1 MVAVCERRK
10 MPIMRILI
18 ADDHDLMR
26 RGLKALIETRGGWT
40 VCAEATTGREAVELA
55 KKFRP
60 EVAVLDITMPEL
72 NGIETARRIRKA
84 SRGTEVLML
93 STHYSDRLVREVI
106 ETGARGYVV
115 KSDSDRDLLIAIETL
130 SKHKPFFTPL
140 ATEAVLNNFGKA
152 QPGIEDTESE
162 QEPLS
167 SREREILQLLS
178 EGRSSK
184 EVASALDLS
193 VKTAETHRANI
204 MRKLKVHNVTELV
217 RYAVRN
223 SIIEP

>member
-1 MVAVCERRK
+1 MGTT
-10 MPIMRILI
+10 RILI
-18 ADDHDLMR
+18 ADDHDIMR
-26 RGLKALIETRGGWT
+26 HGLKALVETHPGWT
-40 VCAEATTGREAVELA
+40 VCAEARTGREAVELA
-55 KKFRP
+55 GKLRP

-72 NGIETARRIRKA
+72 NGIEASRRIQKA
-84 SRGTEVLML
+84 SRNTEVLML
-93 STHYSDRLVREVI
+93 STHYSDHLVREVI

-115 KSDSDRDLLIAIETL
+115 KSDSDRDLLIAIEAL
-130 SKHKPFFTPL
+130 VKHKPFFTPL
-140 ATEAVLNNFGKA
+140 ATEAVLSNFSK
-152 QPGIEDTESE
+152 GISGLQNAEPTEDR
-162 QEPLS
+162 LS

-193 VKTAETHRANI
+193 VKTAETHRSNI

-223 SIIEP
+223 QIIEP